1 MLSVF
6 KKITVLIVLAS
17 FLMIALLSFSLMTHG
32 PDGRMGGECPFS
44 AMGASLCPQNTL
56 AVALHHISAY
66 NSLLA
71 APTQSGITA
80 LIAVLLFVA
89 SLVLLLSVSPPAFSA
104 PARAGS
110 FFDSPR
116 ATPQDRKE
124 IRWLSLFENSPS
136 V

>member
-1 MLSVF
+1 MKVLPRQ
-6 KKITVLIVLAS
+6 TVVLLILVSFLAIVLFGFVS
-17 FLMIALLSFSLMTHG
+17 MMHTL
-32 PDGRMGGECPFS
+32 DGRMSGECPFS

-116 ATPQDRKE
+116 ATPQDRKK

-136 V
+136 M